1 MVRYKLVRER
11 DGLTI
16 EGEQIAWIEWGEY
29 ERAVASHNKI
39 EVGLS
44 LLVDPQRISYT
55 WLTTV
60 VTEVLEEKEFY
71 IRFKTTNSLY
81 ELIEEFPLWHPR

>member
-1 MVRYKLVRER
+1 MKYKLIRES

-16 EGEQIAWIEWGEY
+16 EGSKIAWIEWGEY
-29 ERAVASHNKI
+29 DTAVASHNKI

-44 LLVDPQRISYT
+44 LLVDPQRVSYT

-60 VTEVLEEKEFY
+60 VTEVLEESEELIKF
-71 IRFKTTNSLY
+71 RTKNSTY
-81 ELIEEFPLWHPR
+81 ELRCVE